1 MRRKH
6 ISLLLA
12 LVLLMSQG
20 VYANSLKD
28 KKNELNSTK
37 QNITSSKAQLK
48 ENETQQQM
56 LEDEIEKLDSQVI
69 GIENKML
76 EIEEK
81 LTKKQEEIEIAKE
94 ALDAAIQKKDVQY
107 DAMKNRMVHMYKN
120 SKVGYLQIIFSSKS
134 FSDMLHRIEY
144 IKAISEYDNQL
155 LEDYQ
160 VQEMQIDEKKDKL
173 MAEEQAIQSLYTEQA
188 NVKKELQVARND
200 KNKKAGLLETQ
211 AGQIHAQIEEFEKI
225 SKDLE
230 AQIKK
235 LTAQSTV
242 KYTGGAFSWP
252 VPGYYRISSEYNP
265 RESPITGRNEF
276 HQGIDIPAGYGK
288 SVVAAANGR
297 VITSGWVRGFGN
309 TIMIDH
315 GGGLVTIYG
324 HNSSLT
330 VSNGDTVKKGQQV
343 ARIGSTGY
351 STGNH
356 CHFEVRINGRHTNP
370 WKYIKK

>member
-1 MRRKH
+1 MKQKG
-6 ISLLLA
+6 IGLIVVFILLL
-12 LVLLMSQG
+12 SPT
-20 VYANSLKD
+20 VYANNLKD
-28 KKNELNSTK
+28 KKDQLSSTK
-37 QNITSSKAQLK
+37 QNISDSKERLK
-48 ENETQQQM
+48 ENEIQQKV
-56 LEDEIEKLDSQVI
+56 LEDEIKKLDQQVI
-69 GIENKML
+69 VIENKML

-81 LTKKQEEIEIAKE
+81 LMKKQEEIEIAKE
-94 ALDAAIQKKDVQY
+94 ALQAAIQKKDVQY
-107 DAMKNRMVHMYKN
+107 AAMKSRMVHMYKN
-120 SKVGYLQIIFSSKS
+120 NNVGYLQIIFSSKS
-134 FSDMLHRIEY
+134 FSDMLHRVQY

-155 LEDYQ
+155 LQDYQ
-160 VQEMQIDEKKDKL
+160 KQELDIDEKKNKL
-173 MAEEQAIQSLYTEQA
+173 VAEEETIQLLYAEQA
-188 NVKKELQVARND
+188 NVKKELQVARTD
-200 KNKKAGLLETQ
+200 KNKKAGLLESE
-211 AGQIHAQIEEFEKI
+211 AGQLHAQITEFEKI

-235 LTAQSTV
+235 LTEQSTV
-242 KYTGGAFSWP
+242 KYNGGAFIWP
-252 VPGYYRISSEYNP
+252 VPGYYNISSEYNP
-265 RESPITGRNEF
+265 RENPITGRNEF

-288 SVVAAANGR
+288 SVVAAADGR

-330 VSNGDTVKKGQQV
+330 VGNGVTVKKGQQV

-370 WKYIKK
+370 WKYLKK